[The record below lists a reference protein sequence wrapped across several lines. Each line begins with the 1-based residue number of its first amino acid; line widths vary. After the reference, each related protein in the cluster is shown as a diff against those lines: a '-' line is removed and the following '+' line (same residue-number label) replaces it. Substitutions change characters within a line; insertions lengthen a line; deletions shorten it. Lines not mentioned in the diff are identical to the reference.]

1 MARNPVF
8 INGQPGTGI
17 DVTDRG
23 LCYGHGVFETM
34 RLSQGALPLWRYHR
48 ERLFIGLDALGIA
61 LSNDRLDRELGV
73 ALEAVPSEGVLKLVV
88 TAGSGRR
95 GYQLSAETLPTIL
108 IQWFPGVPPG
118 GAIQLQRCR
127 YRLPH
132 NQVLAGVKHLNRLDQ
147 VLAARELEA
156 DRQGLLED
164 VNGHIIEG
172 LSHNI
177 FVKNR
182 SGWVTPELYA
192 CGVRGVMR
200 RLLMTEILPDL
211 GFAVGETQLTLSD
224 VLHSEEVFY
233 CNAVAGVQPVTA
245 LDDHRWP
252 RGEQSALIERY
263 LKELYPCFIA

>member
-1 MARNPVF
+1 MARDPVF
-8 INGQPGTGI
+8 INGQPGVGV
-17 DVTDRG
+17 DATDRG

-34 RLSQGALPLWRYHR
+34 RLSRGALPLWRYHR
-48 ERLFIGLDALGIA
+48 ERLFIGLDALGIS
-61 LSNDRLDRELGV
+61 LGNDRLERELGV
-73 ALEAVPSEGVLKLVV
+73 ALKAMPAEGVLKLMV
-88 TAGSGRR
+88 TAGSGQR
-95 GYQLSAETLPTIL
+95 GYQLSTDAQPTIVV
-108 IQWFPGVPPG
+108 QWFQDVPPG
-118 GAIQLQRCR
+118 AAIQLQRCQ

-132 NQVLAGVKHLNRLDQ
+132 NLALAGVKHLNRLDQ
-147 VLAARELEA
+147 VLAARELEPGY
-156 DRQGLLED
+156 QGLLED

-211 GFAVGETQLTLSD
+211 GFAVVETRLTLSD
-224 VLHSEEVFY
+224 LLHSEELFY
-233 CNAVAGVQPVTA
+233 CNAVAGIQPVIA